1 MAFHRVLASLLAVP
15 LLAVADPAA
24 PPSFDGLLVAEG
36 ARLAAIGN
44 CASCHTAVEGKAYA
58 GGYPLKTPFGT
69 IYGTNI
75 TPDRDTGIGTWTEAQ
90 FRRALREG
98 IDDEGRHLYPAFP
111 YDHFTRLSDADIS
124 ALYAY
129 LMTREPVAAR
139 TPANDLRF
147 PFNFRPLI
155 GLWKIFFF
163 DAGTFRP
170 DPEKSA
176 QWNRG
181 AYLVEGLGHCGACH
195 TPRNFLG
202 AEVKRKLLD
211 GGEAEGWYAPAL
223 TGANPAPVPWTEEQ
237 LFRYLRTGLEERH
250 AIAAG
255 PMQPVVRNLA
265 AVSEEDVRAI
275 AAYLAKFA
283 GPPSLERQKRAQ
295 DAISL
300 AERERTLSAPA
311 PESGGA
317 AVYAAAC
324 ATCHAQGRDASSGAS
339 LPLSL
344 GTAMTVPTSAN
355 LVRITLEG
363 IQPPTGESGR
373 WMPAFANLLTDEQ
386 TRDLMVYIR
395 AQYGGGAPPWR
406 DIDEQIKGT
415 REAMKGEK

>member
-1 MAFHRVLASLLAVP
+1 MAFERVLVSLVLVP
-15 LLAVADPAA
+15 LLAVADPSAR
-24 PPSFDGLLVAEG
+24 PSFDRLIVAEG

-75 TPDRDTGIGTWTEAQ
+75 TPDRETGIGSWSEAQ

-98 IDDEGRHLYPAFP
+98 RDREGRHLYPAFP
-111 YDHFTRLSDADIS
+111 YDHFTRLTDGDIS
-124 ALYAY
+124 ALYAF

-139 TPANDLRF
+139 TPPNDLSF
-147 PFNFRPLI
+147 PFNFRSLI
-155 GLWKIFFF
+155 GLWKLFFF
-163 DAGTFRP
+163 EPGTFRP
-170 DPEKSA
+170 DPDKSA

-202 AEVKRKLLD
+202 AEVKRRPLE
-211 GGEAEGWYAPAL
+211 GGEAEGWHAPAL
-223 TGANPAPVPWTEEQ
+223 TGSNPAPVPWTEEE

-265 AVSEEDVRAI
+265 AVSEDDVRAI
-275 AAYLAKFA
+275 AAYLAQFA
-283 GPPSLERQKRAQ
+283 GPPTPERQKRAQ
-295 DAISL
+295 DASSL
-300 AERERTLSAPA
+300 AERERASSAPA

-373 WMPAFANLLTDEQ
+373 WMPAFATLLTDEQ
-386 TRDLMVYIR
+386 TRDLMVFIR

-406 DIDEQIKGT
+406 DIDEQIHSVRKALKGT
-415 REAMKGEK
+415 E